1 MPKSVPVA
9 LQAVLWP
16 LVGAVIVVAMN
27 RLLPNWIGRLLV
39 LAASVASL
47 VALWSLGGQAAVW
60 LQGYWEPFTFLRAGP
75 AVLPDPL
82 GLFTGISL
90 AAFTA
95 VAAVGIRGS
104 QHPRTTW
111 HGLNLVLLA
120 GCLVMALAANLL
132 TLALGSGLVDLAL
145 LAMAASAVGGA
156 GQGQRVTW
164 RMCVPGLVSTLLLF
178 VAALRMDTQ
187 SGTLSL
193 RAQQFLPEVLA
204 LLGVAGLLRLMVFPF
219 YPRDLKAPEQAASL
233 IASIGAGVYLLA
245 RVQSLGPVLAGQ
257 QWFVAL
263 GAVALLAGGWLS
275 WTAGTSRSS
284 SPKLPDLWTGMAI
297 QQTGMAVV
305 FVMVFPGVAPWAL
318 VGLVLAMGL
327 LAIWWDATLE
337 RSAAPSSPRQEWIR
351 EKWDLGWS
359 HLRSWVRGAVATAS
373 RGEGNDPP
381 SVPLLECGSHACPR
395 AERRAAA
402 LGGGRR
408 LRGSWPAK
416 PWAAVLPALALASLA
431 GVPLTVG
438 AVTRWHLYGTLL
450 GDGRSTL
457 LIALWVAD
465 TLLAG
470 GLWLAWK
477 AIGRQAVELVPRVA
491 ALVAMAVLATCS
503 IVLGLAPRILTGH
516 VGLTPAP
523 PPGVSV
529 WGLGLISF
537 LPWLLGAWLARVVG
551 AVGGYLQ
558 RLRRPINLDV
568 GFGAVDWLGQKL
580 VSAVYWL
587 GSIGEGEGWWGW
599 ALIILALGALYLAV
613 R

>member
-1 MPKSVPVA
+1 MLKSTPVA

-16 LVGAVIVVAMN
+16 LVGAAIVVAMN

-39 LAASVASL
+39 LAASLASL
-47 VALWSLGGQAAVW
+47 VALWSLGGQATVW

-90 AAFTA
+90 AAFVA
-95 VAAVGIRGS
+95 VSAVGIRGS

-111 HGLNLVLLA
+111 HGLSLVLLA

-187 SGTLSL
+187 SGTLTL
-193 RAQQFLPEVLA
+193 RAQQSLPEVLA
-204 LLGVAGLLRLMVFPF
+204 LLGAAGLLRLMLFPLH
-219 YPRDLKAPEQAASL
+219 PRGLKTPEQAASL
-233 IASIGAGVYLLA
+233 VASIGAGVYLLA

-275 WTAGTSRSS
+275 WTAGISRPSA
-284 SPKLPDLWTGMAI
+284 PKLPDLWTGLAI

-305 FVMVFPGVAPWAL
+305 FVLVFPGIAPWAL
-318 VGLVLAMGL
+318 VGLVLALGL

-337 RSAAPSSPRQEWIR
+337 RPSAPPSARLEWIKR
-351 EKWDLGWS
+351 QSGLGWS
-359 HLRSWVRGAVATAS
+359 RLRSWIRARVPARPS
-373 RGEGNDPP
+373 REG
-381 SVPLLECGSHACPR
+381 VEGSEP
-395 AERRAAA
+395 AA
-402 LGGGRR
+402 R
-408 LRGSWPAK
+408 LRRSWLAGR
-416 PWAAVLPALALASLA
+416 WSAVLPAFALASLA
-431 GVPLTVG
+431 GVPLTAG
-438 AVTRWHLYGTLL
+438 AVTRWHLYGALL
-450 GDGRSTL
+450 GEGRPAL
-457 LIALWVAD
+457 LIALWAAD

-477 AIGRQAVELVPRVA
+477 AIDRQAHELRPGA
-491 ALVAMAVLATCS
+491 TALVAMAVLAICL
-503 IVLGLAPRILTGH
+503 IVLGLAPRLLTGH

-529 WGLGLISF
+529 WGLGLVSF

-551 AVGGYLQ
+551 TVGGPLQ
-558 RLRRPINLDV
+558 RLRRMINLDV
-568 GFGAVDWLGQKL
+568 VFGTVGWLGQKL
-580 VSAVYWL
+580 ISAVYWL
-587 GSIGEGEGWWGW
+587 GSVGEGEGWWGW
-599 ALIILALGALYLAV
+599 ALIILALAALYLSN